1 MAQKIFIIGGGGREH
16 AICWKVA
23 QSPLVGQILCA
34 PGNPGIADMA
44 EVRNVSAED
53 LPGLLQIA
61 REYQPCLTIVGP
73 DNPLALGIVDLF
85 TENGFKTFGPNKKA
99 AQFEASKVFTKEF
112 CLRHNI
118 PTAQSEQ
125 FTHSEKALEYSRKLP
140 FPQVIKADGLALGK
154 GVVIAQNAVEA
165 ESAIDDMMVK
175 KIFGSS
181 GETILIEEFLTGP
194 EISAHAFVDG
204 QSFAMMPIAQDHKRV
219 GEGDTGPNTGGMGT
233 YSPVPF
239 TDEATIKQMQKEVF
253 ERFLDGCRAESI
265 DYRGI
270 LFPGLILTAAGPKV
284 LEFNARFGD
293 PETQSY
299 MRRLESDLV
308 EICHACVDG
317 QLHGQDIRWSDKTAI
332 CVVVASG
339 GYPGSYKK
347 GNPITGLDEA
357 EQIAGVKVFHA
368 GTALKESVVTNA
380 GGRVLGVTVLADSL
394 AEAQKIAYQAVERIH
409 FDGAFCRGDIADK
422 GLKHMDIA
430 H

>member
-1 MAQKIFIIGGGGREH
+1 MSQKIFIIGGGGREH
-16 AICWKVA
+16 ALCWKVA
-23 QSPLVGQILCA
+23 QSKLAGEILCA
-34 PGNPGIADMA
+34 PGNPGMAQIARTA
-44 EVRNVSAED
+44 PVSAED

-61 REYQPCLTIVGP
+61 RDYQPDLTIVGP

-85 TENGFKTFGPNKKA
+85 LENGFKTFGPNQKA

-125 FTHSEKALEYSRKLP
+125 FTDAGKAREYSRKLP

-154 GVVIAQNAVEA
+154 GVVIAQNASEA
-165 ESAIDDMMVK
+165 EAAIDDMMVK
-175 KIFGSS
+175 KVFGAS

-194 EISAHAFVDG
+194 EVSAHAFVDG

-219 GEGDTGPNTGGMGT
+219 GEGDTGLNTGGMGT

-239 TDEATIKQMQKEVF
+239 ADETAVKQIAREVF
-253 ERFLDGCRAESI
+253 ERFMEGCRKENI

-270 LFPGLILTAAGPKV
+270 LFPGLIMTPSGPKV

-299 MRRLESDLV
+299 MRRLDSDLV

-317 QLHGQDIRWSDKTAI
+317 QLCGQDIRWSDKTAI

-339 GYPGSYKK
+339 GYPGAYQK
-347 GNPITGLDEA
+347 GFEITGLDTA
-357 EQIAGVKVFHA
+357 AQIAGVKVFHA
-368 GTALKESVVTNA
+368 GTASQDGKIVNT
-380 GGRVLGVTVLADSL
+380 GGRVLGVTVLADTL
-394 AEAQKIAYQAVERIH
+394 AEAQKTAYQAVDKIH
-409 FDGAFCRGDIADK
+409 FHGAFCRRDIADK
-422 GLKHMDIA
+422 GIA
-430 H
+430 ALNP